1 MNRPQARVSP
11 SDGVVGLIV
20 NSMVFVL
27 DYIRLLEE
35 MLWLQS
41 WSLLSGAGCNVLSE
55 TLKRIRDT

>member
-1 MNRPQARVSP
+1 
-11 SDGVVGLIV
+11 
-20 NSMVFVL
+20 MVFVL

-55 TLKRIRDT
+55 TEGSVADT